1 MNLLL
6 RADSSV
12 AMGTGHVMRCLAL
25 AQAWQDIGGRAI
37 FAMADSTPGIRA
49 RLAAESCEL
58 VYISSAAGTEEDSR
72 QAITLAREYN
82 AGSVVVDGYQFG
94 ADYQHAL
101 KSAGVKILFLDD
113 YGHAEHYFA
122 DFVLNQNVTADES
135 LYQQKEP
142 QTWLLL
148 GPRYSLLRREFSA
161 WKDWTREV
169 SPVVRRLLIMMG
181 GSDAENLTARTIEA
195 LSSAGLDLETTI
207 VVGGSNPHLAAL
219 EAEVAHSG
227 LKIELVRDV
236 TNMAERMARADVALS
251 AAGSTC
257 WELCLLGLP
266 ALLVDVAEN
275 QTALAKELDR
285 RGCAIHI
292 GSRDVS
298 AEAIAAGLRRL
309 CRDHELRISLFQRSR
324 ELVDGNGARRVV
336 SVLRGTEGVRLR
348 RVRLEDRRILWEWA
362 NDPAVR
368 ASSFSPD
375 PISWETHVAW
385 FAEKCSL
392 DKQAESASETAQN
405 KSEIWIAEDAA
416 GTAIGQVRFDIRP
429 DGSCEV
435 DVSVVPSMRGLG
447 LASTL
452 IQLGV
457 QELRQKQP
465 KVRVHALIKAANVAS
480 LKAFEQAGFRRMGT
494 DQIRGYATIHFIH
507 E

>member
-1 MNLLL
+1 
-6 RADSSV
+6 
-12 AMGTGHVMRCLAL
+12 
-25 AQAWQDIGGRAI
+25 
-37 FAMADSTPGIRA
+37 
-49 RLAAESCEL
+49 
-58 VYISSAAGTEEDSR
+58 
-72 QAITLAREYN
+72 
-82 AGSVVVDGYQFG
+82 
-94 ADYQHAL
+94 
-101 KSAGVKILFLDD
+101 
-113 YGHAEHYFA
+113 
-122 DFVLNQNVTADES
+122 
-135 LYQQKEP
+135 
-142 QTWLLL
+142 
-148 GPRYSLLRREFSA
+148 
-161 WKDWTREV
+161 
-169 SPVVRRLLIMMG
+169 
-181 GSDAENLTARTIEA
+181 
-195 LSSAGLDLETTI
+195 
-207 VVGGSNPHLAAL
+207 
-219 EAEVAHSG
+219 
-227 LKIELVRDV
+227 
-236 TNMAERMARADVALS
+236 
-251 AAGSTC
+251 
-257 WELCLLGLP
+257 
-266 ALLVDVAEN
+266 
-275 QTALAKELDR
+275 
-285 RGCAIHI
+285 
-292 GSRDVS
+292 VS